1 VDIRRELRD
10 VRFRLNEDVDALKSR
25 IRLANIWGVPA
36 VVGVFAIGLL
46 VWRRRQGERSAA
58 AR

>member
-1 VDIRRELRD
+1 
-10 VRFRLNEDVDALKSR
+10 
-25 IRLANIWGVPA
+25 VPA
-36 VVGVFAIGLL
+36 VVAVFAIGLL